1 MGARITEID
10 AFHGYI
16 DELRVSD
23 EVLGPDKLGFAGT
36 LLDAYPARKLTAK
49 WATLKKKQ

>member
-23 EVLGPDKLGFAGT
+23 EVLGPDKLRFSGT
-36 LLDAYPARKLTAK
+36 LLDVYPASKLTTK
-49 WATLKKKQ
+49 WVTLKKKQ